1 MEFSLGL
8 IKSENQFLLRSFN
21 SDSDDNGKILDLS
34 ELKNSNLQ
42 ALFYDEEQLENE
54 DLKSALLEDSKYF
67 PIRSLKE
74 INSNFDSFQNLS
86 LEEVNTIFSR
96 VHDNWLLQNNVTLL
110 EELFKVI
117 NHLNAL
123 WPNDRTTFF
132 EELWFI
138 LKANLGAKS
147 VRIIFN
153 DLQVAKKE
161 TEKNKLI
168 QVKVEGERVPNP
180 TQGGEL
186 EAKIMSTYE
195 KDFTNGFDI
204 VEYSK
209 EKGQVV
215 ITATIKKSPVVI
227 MAEIYEMSRM
237 QKAILGTL
245 FTGLSED
252 IKK

>member
-1 MEFSLGL
+1 MEFNLGL

-21 SDSDDNGKILDLS
+21 DGEDDNGKVLDLS
-34 ELKNSNLQ
+34 ELKNTNLQ
-42 ALFYDEEQLENE
+42 ALFYDEDQLENE

-74 INSNFDSFQNLS
+74 INSDFDSFQSLS
-86 LEEVNTIFSR
+86 LEETQSIFSR
-96 VHDNWLLQNNVTLL
+96 VHNNWLLQNNVTLL

-117 NHLNAL
+117 THLNGL

-138 LKANLGAKS
+138 LKSNLGAKS

-153 DLQVAKKE
+153 DIQIAKKDN
-161 TEKNKLI
+161 EKNKLI
-168 QVKVEGERVPNP
+168 QVKVEGERLPNP
-180 TQGGEL
+180 TEGGEL
-186 EAKIMSTYE
+186 EAKIMSNYE
-195 KDFTNGFDI
+195 KEFNNTFDI
-204 VEYSK
+204 AEYSE

-227 MAEIYEMSRM
+227 MAEVYELSRM
-237 QKAILGTL
+237 QKAILGAL
-245 FTGLSED
+245 FTGLSEN
-252 IKK
+252 IK

>member
-1 MEFSLGL
+1 MEFNLGL
-8 IKSENQFLLRSFN
+8 IKSENQFLLKSFN
-21 SDSDDNGKILDLS
+21 NESDDNGKILDLS

-54 DLKSALLEDSKYF
+54 DLKAALLEDSKYF

-74 INSNFDSFQNLS
+74 INSDYDSFQS
-86 LEEVNTIFSR
+86 MPLEEVRSIFSK

-117 NHLNAL
+117 NHLNGL

-147 VRIIFN
+147 IRIIFN
-153 DLQVAKKE
+153 DIQIAKKE
-161 TEKNKLI
+161 NEKNKLI
-168 QVKVEGERVPNP
+168 QVKIEGERVPNP
-180 TQGGEL
+180 TEGGEL
-186 EAKIMSTYE
+186 EAKIMSNYE
-195 KDFTNGFDI
+195 KDFNSGFDI
-204 VEYSK
+204 AEYSK
-209 EKGQVV
+209 EKGQLV

-227 MAEIYEMSRM
+227 MAEVYEMSRM

-245 FTGLSED
+245 FTGLSEN
-252 IKK
+252 IQ

>member
-1 MEFSLGL
+1 MEFNLGL
-8 IKSENQFLLRSFN
+8 IKSENQFLLKSFN
-21 SDSDDNGKILDLS
+21 NESDDNGKILDLS

-54 DLKSALLEDSKYF
+54 DLKAALLEDSKYF

-74 INSNFDSFQNLS
+74 INSDYDSFQS
-86 LEEVNTIFSR
+86 MPLEEVRSIFSK

-117 NHLNAL
+117 NHLNGL

-147 VRIIFN
+147 IRIIFN
-153 DLQVAKKE
+153 DIQIAKKE
-161 TEKNKLI
+161 NEKNKLI
-168 QVKVEGERVPNP
+168 QVKIEGERVPNP
-180 TQGGEL
+180 TEGGEL
-186 EAKIMSTYE
+186 EAKIMSNYD
-195 KDFTNGFDI
+195 KDFNSGFDI
-204 VEYSK
+204 AEYSK
-209 EKGQVV
+209 EKGQLV

-227 MAEIYEMSRM
+227 MAEVYEMSRM

-245 FTGLSED
+245 FTGLSEN
-252 IKK
+252 IQ

>member
-8 IKSENQFLLRSFN
+8 IKSENQFLLKSF
-21 SDSDDNGKILDLS
+21 DAGTEDNGKVLDLS

-42 ALFYDEEQLENE
+42 ALFYDEEQIENE
-54 DLKSALLEDSKYF
+54 DLKATLLEDSRFF

-74 INSNFDSFQNLS
+74 INSDYESFQSLS
-86 LEEVNTIFSR
+86 LDEVKNIFSR

-117 NHLNAL
+117 THLNGL

-138 LKANLGAKS
+138 LKSNLGAKS

-153 DLQVAKKE
+153 DIQIAKKE
-161 TEKNKLI
+161 NEKNKLI
-168 QVKVEGERVPNP
+168 QVKVEGERLPNP
-180 TQGGEL
+180 TEGGVL
-186 EAKIMSTYE
+186 EAKIMSNYE
-195 KDFTNGFDI
+195 KDFNNTFDI
-204 VEYSK
+204 AEYSGD
-209 EKGQVV
+209 KGQLV

-227 MAEIYEMSRM
+227 MAEVYELSRM
-237 QKAILGTL
+237 QKAILSAL
-245 FTGLSED
+245 FTGLSEN
-252 IKK
+252 IQ